1 MRSRWQR
8 LPVWRRVI
16 ILVSA
21 WLGGYLVLGPMLRSV
36 FGPLVEPWNW
46 VALSGFVVASTA
58 AAWCPGRWRRRDEVS
73 R

>member
-8 LPVWRRVI
+8 LSGWQRVLL
-16 ILVSA
+16 LVSA
-21 WLGGYLVLGPMLRSV
+21 WLAGYLVLGPALTSV

-46 VALSGFVVASTA
+46 VALGGFVVASVA
-58 AAWCPGRWRRRDEVS
+58 AAWFPGRRRGRDEVS

>member
-8 LPVWRRVI
+8 LPVWQRAI
-16 ILVSA
+16 MLVSA
-21 WLGGYLVLGPMLRSV
+21 WLGGYLVLGPMLKSV

-46 VALSGFVVASTA
+46 VALSGFVIASMA
-58 AAWCPGRWRRRDEVS
+58 AAWFPGRRHRRDEVS